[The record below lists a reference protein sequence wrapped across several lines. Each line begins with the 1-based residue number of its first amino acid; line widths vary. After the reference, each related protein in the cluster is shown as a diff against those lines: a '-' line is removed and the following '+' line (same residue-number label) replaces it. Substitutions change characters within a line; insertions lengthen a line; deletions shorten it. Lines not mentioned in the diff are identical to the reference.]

1 MKKYLYLGIGI
12 VLFIGMLLV
21 FYFINLPVSI
31 KKIEQ
36 VNLSSGE
43 EIIFPNVT
51 IDVELSKEIVGITHF
66 IIRQDNSNQEIECEI
81 NKLYERNYQIMIEKN
96 IFGDQTYYLIGYKI
110 NDQKIYFKK
119 EKKFVVNFGELFK
132 VSEFKVFDD
141 ENVSFQKV
149 MVNIKIFNPF
159 QVEIMQV
166 LLNIGEQQ
174 VVFSKENIILEEYEL
189 YYQNV
194 LIDISYSLDNLNIVK
209 LASMV
214 LKYQDNIIDYFP
226 KENFFDYVNIYQEVV
241 ILDVIGPNFIY
252 LESKEF
258 YLKIILKED
267 TKQMINSFIISV
279 GDKEIEGIIEDVVE
293 RDGDWEYSVCVLN
306 PKIDNLLEINVNAII
321 INDKNY
327 RITSPMITLE
337 VKKALDNCVL
347 KSKSATVM
355 KGTRLAFYLECGEIN
370 EGVNLYKFS
379 GKFNNEEF
387 EGYNYINYPKEMQE
401 QASFAFVDVKKNVI
415 FLMTLPVSKLDG
427 QEYCEFYID
436 KLYYFYD
443 NQENVYELK
452 QSLWVIPE
460 EVILVIKDFYMTQKT
475 YDLTKEIP
483 EAKLELLIS
492 RSIQIEKIILDVN
505 GALIENNF
513 KNGGTLTSR
522 NTYVFDLI
530 AYRPT
535 KEKTFSVKIY
545 AIIYNG
551 QGTIGTKNDFDNTIY
566 YQTIP

>member
-43 EIIFPNVT
+43 EIILPNVT
-51 IDVELSKEIVGITHF
+51 IDVELSKEIGGITHF

-194 LIDISYSLDNLNIVK
+194 LIDISYSLDNLNIIK

-460 EVILVIKDFYMTQKT
+460 EVILVIKDFYMTKKT

>member
-189 YYQNV
+189 YNQNV

-460 EVILVIKDFYMTQKT
+460 EVILVIKDFYMTKKT

>member
-149 MVNIKIFNPF
+149 MVNIKIFSPF

-306 PKIDNLLEINVNAII
+306 PKIDNLLEINVNTII

-460 EVILVIKDFYMTQKT
+460 EVILVIKDFYMTKKT

-551 QGTIGTKNDFDNTIY
+551 QGTIGTKNDFDNRIY

>member
-226 KENFFDYVNIYQEVV
+226 KEIFFDYVNIYQEVV

-460 EVILVIKDFYMTQKT
+460 EVILDIKDFYMTKKT

>member
-43 EIIFPNVT
+43 EIILPNVT

-460 EVILVIKDFYMTQKT
+460 EVILVIKDFYMTKKT
-475 YDLTKEIP
+475 YDLTKKIP

>member
-149 MVNIKIFNPF
+149 MVNIKIFSPF

-460 EVILVIKDFYMTQKT
+460 EVILVIKDFYMTKKT

-551 QGTIGTKNDFDNTIY
+551 QGTIGTKNDFDNRIY

>member
-252 LESKEF
+252 FESKEF

-460 EVILVIKDFYMTQKT
+460 EVILVIKDFYMTKKT

>member
-460 EVILVIKDFYMTQKT
+460 EVILVIKDFYMTKKT

-513 KNGGTLTSR
+513 KNGGTLTNR

>member
-43 EIIFPNVT
+43 EIILPNVT

-149 MVNIKIFNPF
+149 MANIKIFNPF

-460 EVILVIKDFYMTQKT
+460 EVILVIKDFYITKKT

>member
-43 EIIFPNVT
+43 EIILPNVT

-252 LESKEF
+252 LESKDF

-460 EVILVIKDFYMTQKT
+460 EVILVIKDFYMTKKT

>member
-43 EIIFPNVT
+43 EIILPNVT

-460 EVILVIKDFYMTQKT
+460 EVILVIKDFYMAKKT

>member
-51 IDVELSKEIVGITHF
+51 IDVELSKEIGGITHF

-460 EVILVIKDFYMTQKT
+460 EVILVIKDFYMTKKT

>member
-460 EVILVIKDFYMTQKT
+460 EVILVIKDFYMTKKT

-530 AYRPT
+530 AYQPT

>member
-194 LIDISYSLDNLNIVK
+194 LIDISYSLDNLNIIK

-460 EVILVIKDFYMTQKT
+460 EVILVIKDFYMTKKT

>member
-43 EIIFPNVT
+43 EIILPNVT

-460 EVILVIKDFYMTQKT
+460 EVILVIKDFYMTKKT

>member
-43 EIIFPNVT
+43 EIILPNVT

-194 LIDISYSLDNLNIVK
+194 LIDISYSLDNLNIIK

-460 EVILVIKDFYMTQKT
+460 EVILVIKDFYMTKKT

-505 GALIENNF
+505 GTLIENNF

>member
-267 TKQMINSFIISV
+267 TKQMTNSFIISV

-460 EVILVIKDFYMTQKT
+460 EVILVIKDFYMTKKT

>member
-174 VVFSKENIILEEYEL
+174 VVFSKENIIFEEYEL

-460 EVILVIKDFYMTQKT
+460 EVILVIKDFYMTKKT

>member
-460 EVILVIKDFYMTQKT
+460 EVILVIKDFYMTKKT

-551 QGTIGTKNDFDNTIY
+551 QGTIGTKNDFDNRIY

>member
-460 EVILVIKDFYMTQKT
+460 EVILVIKDFYMTKKT

-551 QGTIGTKNDFDNTIY
+551 QGTIETKNDFDNTIY

>member
-460 EVILVIKDFYMTQKT
+460 EVILVIKDFYMTKKT

>member
-21 FYFINLPVSI
+21 FYFINLPLSI

-43 EIIFPNVT
+43 EIILPNVT

-149 MVNIKIFNPF
+149 IVNIKIFNPF

-460 EVILVIKDFYMTQKT
+460 EVILVIKDFYMTKKT

>member
-460 EVILVIKDFYMTQKT
+460 EVILVIKDFYMTKKT
-475 YDLTKEIP
+475 YDLTKKIP